1 MTLPDVV
8 SQDEWRAARTRLLEA
23 EKDLTR
29 RRDALNA
36 ERRRLPMVR
45 VEADY
50 RFEGPDGEVT
60 LLDMFDGR
68 RQLIVVHFMFDPEWE
83 QGCSSCTAGADEMSD
98 GLRRHLHA
106 RETTIAYVARAP
118 IAKIEAYRRERG
130 WTFPF
135 YSSYG
140 SAFNYDFNVTIDER
154 VAPAEYN
161 YRSKAD
167 HEARGTG
174 YYFAG
179 DGPSHEQPGSSYFL
193 RVDDDIFHTYS
204 LYARGGESTGGSYYF
219 LDNTAL
225 GRQEAWEEPKGR
237 AVDPNEARPDFA

>member
-1 MTLPDVV
+1 M
-8 SQDEWRAARTRLLEA
+8 
-23 EKDLTR
+23 
-29 RRDALNA
+29 
-36 ERRRLPMVR
+36 
-45 VEADY
+45 
-50 RFEGPDGEVT
+50 
-60 LLDMFDGR
+60 
-68 RQLIVVHFMFDPEWE
+68 
-83 QGCSSCTAGADEMSD
+83 
-98 GLRRHLHA
+98 
-106 RETTIAYVARAP
+106 
-118 IAKIEAYRRERG
+118 
-130 WTFPF
+130 
-135 YSSYG
+135 
-140 SAFNYDFNVTIDER
+140 TIDER